1 MPTDLNID
9 DEMAKIM
16 EKIETIKNSTHI
28 KKEAE
33 TEISKLKNPLG
44 MFDREKVSAFV
55 CEAVALGYAAHGQIE
70 GYLPV
75 LNDIQ
80 RYKDEAA
87 QATNLRNSKVAKAF
101 FGGIVS
107 KPDVDVDALKKENTA
122 LLQTFDKLQK
132 QNERLQGLL
141 KTAEHSLKAKDA
153 QIAEL
158 QKNQEG
164 LSATNDRFFMGQA
177 SMLAEL
183 VSSGKLC
190 IEPKG
195 QSLLAGLNDYIGG
208 GYSTD
213 YFEGI
218 KSGLLSY
225 CPSIY
230 TPKND
235 LEYTAR

>member
-16 EKIETIKNSTHI
+16 EKIEKIKNS
-28 KKEAE
+28 KRVVAEAE
-33 TEISKLKNPLG
+33 IEISKLKNSLG

-70 GYLPV
+70 SYLPV

-87 QATNLRNSKVAKAF
+87 QATNLKNSKVAKAF
-101 FGGIVS
+101 FGGIAS
-107 KPDVDVDALKKENTA
+107 KPAVDVEALQAEN
-122 LLQTFDKLQK
+122 LQIRQNFDRLQK
-132 QNERLQGLL
+132 QNERLQWLL
-141 KTAEHSLKAKDA
+141 KTAEHSLKAKDV

-164 LSATNDRFFMGQA
+164 FGIKNDSFYVGQA
-177 SMLAEL
+177 TMLSEL
-183 VSSGKLC
+183 VGSRKLC
-190 IEPKG
+190 VEPKG
-195 QSLLAGLNDYIGG
+195 RYLIESLDDISNGKIAVSN
-208 GYSTD
+208 
-213 YFEGI
+213 FEGI

-225 CPSIY
+225 VPRISQ
-230 TPKND
+230 P
-235 LEYTAR
+235 